1 MTLVSIIMPAL
12 DEAPFIEGAIDAI
25 PLEELKAGGYN
36 TEVLVID
43 NGSVDG
49 TGELAANAGA
59 RVVLEPR
66 RGYGFAYQRGFKE
79 AKGDIFCTLDADQTY
94 PADLLPFMVNKLV
107 EEELDFINTNRLA
120 YLTNGAMSRRNRVG
134 NSFLTFASSALFRTP
149 FKDSQSG
156 MWAIK
161 ADFLGRMR
169 LKSGGM
175 ALSEEIKIEAWR
187 RKGRCAEI
195 PIQYHHRN
203 GTSKLRV
210 WRDGVG
216 NLVHLARLRLN

>member
-1 MTLVSIIMPAL
+1 
-12 DEAPFIEGAIDAI
+12 
-25 PLEELKAGGYN
+25 
-36 TEVLVID
+36 
-43 NGSVDG
+43 VDG
-49 TGELAANAGA
+49 TGELAEKAGA
-59 RVVLEPR
+59 TVVLEPR

-79 AKGDIFCTLDADQTY
+79 AKGAIICTLDADQTY
-94 PADLLPFMVNKLV
+94 PADRLPFMVNKLV
-107 EEELDFINTNRLA
+107 EEDLEFINTNRLA

-134 NSFLTFASSALFRTP
+134 NSFLTFASMALFRTP

-161 ADFLGRMR
+161 ADLLARMR
-169 LKSGGM
+169 LKAGGM

-187 RKGRCAEI
+187 QKARCAEI
-195 PIQYHHRN
+195 PINYHHRN